1 MADGTV
7 RAERKST
14 RTAAGVTVTGVSLAA
29 LMAFG
34 SWLVHE
40 VRATAATQE
49 VSVAVQRY
57 VTEERWRADSTR
69 RDVQFQTLIGE
80 LRDLRTDNASRLRE
94 ICVALRAGCR

>member
-1 MADGTV
+1 MADSTT
-7 RAERKST
+7 RSERRST
-14 RTAAGVTVTGVSLAA
+14 RTATGVTVTGVSLAA

-40 VRATAATQE
+40 VRSTAETQQT
-49 VSVAVQRY
+49 SVAAQRY

-69 RDVQFQTLIGE
+69 RDDQFRTLISE
-80 LRDLRTDNASRLRE
+80 LRDLRTDNAARLRE